1 MLTSIITLLI
11 IFFLGVLLNALFAGY
26 ETGFVASN
34 PVRVRSLADNNEH
47 TQAKRLLSY
56 IEEPDRMLTVV
67 LIGTNVALMMGTL
80 GLSKLIDSLML
91 SPTSQA
97 TADAAATAALIT
109 TLIATPIFL
118 VFGEV
123 LPKSIFRE
131 HPTRLALQLLPVI
144 RFFDLLFAP
153 IAIPVAWLS
162 QRFIRL
168 MGAEQRD
175 MNMMRS
181 TDDVR
186 ILVDESANQGTI
198 EPEEQEMIHSV
209 IDLQER
215 FAKEAMIPRIDIKAL
230 ASDASRKDLANLF
243 QTSGL
248 TRVPIYEESIDNITG
263 MVNAFDLLT
272 DTTPD
277 DQSIRRFIKDIIHV
291 PDSMR
296 LDDVLQRLRE
306 AGQRIAVVTD
316 EFGGTDGLITLEDI
330 LEEIFGEIADEHDK
344 KKIEIQEITPNAW
357 IVDARA
363 PLEDLAQAMKI
374 TLADEEVET
383 VGGWIMH
390 IAGYIPAQGE
400 MITHKNF
407 QITILIG
414 SPNAISRVRIEHR
427 PELH

>member
-123 LPKSIFRE
+123 LPKSVFRE